1 MSKLEK
7 IDKNFVLGEGIDL
20 PYIKFYNCEE
30 EPFKLY
36 GIFREGDRFR
46 RMPEKEAAK
55 MGTEIETMGD
65 GVYILHT
72 NTSGGRI
79 RFITDSPY
87 VAISAV
93 LDNVNKAAHCAL
105 SGMGGFDM
113 YVDGVYFQSFIPPR
127 DVVDKFESY
136 KTFAEPKM
144 REILIN
150 FPTYSDVKSV
160 HIGLAESAIVLPPK
174 PYKTE
179 VPVVYY
185 GSSITQGGCA
195 SRPGM
200 TYQGIIS
207 RRFDC
212 DFVNLGFS
220 GSAKGE
226 KAMAEYIASLDM
238 SVFVYDY
245 DYNATSVEWL
255 KETHERMFKIVRE
268 KHPDIPII
276 IMSRPKYPLSDIEK
290 ARVAE
295 VYKTYENAVKAGD
308 KNVYYL
314 SGKELMALCGTEG
327 TVDGCHPTDFG
338 FASMAKAL
346 GDLIEENNIL

>member
-1 MSKLEK
+1 MSRLEK
-7 IDKNFVLGEGIDL
+7 IDKNFTISKTIDL
-20 PYIKFYNCEE
+20 PDVKFYNCEE

-46 RMPEKEAAK
+46 RMPEEIAK
-55 MGTEIETMGD
+55 QMGGENESPSD
-65 GVYILHT
+65 CVWALHT
-72 NTSGGRI
+72 NTTGGRV

-87 VAISAV
+87 VAVSAT

-113 YVDGVYFQSFIPPR
+113 YVDGVYFQSFIPPM
-127 DVVDKFESY
+127 DVEDAFESY
-136 KTFAEPKM
+136 KTFGEDKT

-150 FPTYSDVKSV
+150 FPTYTDVKSL
-160 HIGLAESAIVLPPK
+160 HIGLAESATVLPPK

-179 VPVVYY
+179 TPVVYY

-212 DFVNLGFS
+212 DFINLGFS

-238 SVFVYDY
+238 SVFVCDY

-255 KETHERMFKIVRE
+255 EKTHERMFKIVRE
-268 KHPDIPII
+268 KHPNIPII
-276 IMSRPKYPLSDIEK
+276 IMSRPKYPLGDIEK
-290 ARVAE
+290 ARVE
-295 VYKTYENAVKAGD
+295 VVKRTYDNAIATGD

-314 SGKELMALCGTEG
+314 SGKELMALCGNEG
-327 TVDGCHPTDFG
+327 TVDGTHPTDFG